1 MSSVEAAGSSEVA
14 KFMLAAEASESLAS
28 VVPLGKED
36 VYSPA
41 PFVGDAKGLS
51 GRLCSKLHAL
61 NYKVHKLQQCSYNL
75 ENQHGNLMQI
85 LRTFQA
91 SY

>member
-1 MSSVEAAGSSEVA
+1 MKDLKDATSSVEAAGSSEVA
-14 KFMLAAEASESLAS
+14 KFMLAAAASESLAS

-61 NYKVHKLQQCSYNL
+61 NYKVHKLQHSVHTTWKTNT
-75 ENQHGNLMQI
+75 EI
-85 LRTFQA
+85 
-91 SY
+91 